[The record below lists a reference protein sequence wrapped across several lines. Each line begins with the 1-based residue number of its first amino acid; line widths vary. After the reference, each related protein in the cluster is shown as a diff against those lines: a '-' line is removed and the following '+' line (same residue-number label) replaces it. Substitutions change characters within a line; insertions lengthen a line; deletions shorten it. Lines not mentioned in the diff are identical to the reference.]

1 MNYSSLLAVQGLKAL
16 DGGEKEEEDM
26 AIIVSGRGMAL
37 VILVLSFIFF
47 YVFMYLGRKGKEIP
61 VRTLPPMAAIPEGIG
76 RAAEMGRPVMFTPGI
91 AGDLND
97 PTQGP
102 QVLAAISILGYIAR
116 ECARTGVKLDV
127 FMPIPTALPLTE
139 ETLRTAYMA
148 EGKPEE
154 FSPDMIHFIAGQ
166 SPYLTAVLGYF
177 QRERPATN
185 FLIGGFY
192 YESVVMGEGGNTI
205 GAFQIGGTANTHQM
219 PFLVATCDYVLLA
232 EELYAAGAS
241 ISKDPDI
248 LGCLRGED
256 IMKFI
261 LIALMIVG
269 FLLGFARNP
278 VLINVLRW

>member
-1 MNYSSLLAVQGLKAL
+1 
-16 DGGEKEEEDM
+16 M
-26 AIIVSGRGMAL
+26 AIIVEGRGIAL
-37 VILVLSFIFF
+37 LILLLSYILF
-47 YVFMYLGRKGKEIP
+47 YIFMYLGRKGWEIP
-61 VRTLPPMAAIPEGIG
+61 IRMLPPMAAIPEAVG
-76 RAAEMGRPVMFTPGI
+76 RAAEMGKPVFYTTGI
-91 AGDLND
+91 GGGLND

-102 QVLAAISILGYIAR
+102 QILASMSIMGYVAR
-116 ECARTGVKLDV
+116 ECVKAGVKMDS
-127 FMPIPTALPLTE
+127 FIPIADAIPLAE
-139 ETLRTAYMA
+139 ETLRMAYLA
-148 EGKPEE
+148 EGRPEE
-154 FSPDMIHFIAGQ
+154 FSTEMIHYIAGQ
-166 SPYLTAVLGYF
+166 SPYLTGVLGYF
-177 QRERPATN
+177 QRERPASN

-261 LIALMIVG
+261 LVVLMIVG
-269 FLLGFARNP
+269 FLLGFARVETLIK
-278 VLINVLRW
+278 VLGW